1 VQQIRYLS
9 DEPAKTEQ
17 EAKRE
22 NLKEN
27 RNVEDILKRNYAY
40 GNEVNLVFAALARA
54 AGFESAPILLKS
66 RARGFFEPDSPD
78 PSQLDAMVV
87 WVRAGGKGYLLD
99 PANRYCPFGL
109 LPWYETA
116 TTGIIVNDGSALSL
130 KMDAGPSFNGTV
142 TTSAPTSAM
151 ATIERQ
157 AILQLDAEGTAEGK
171 VTVNYTGYEALERRS
186 AAKNSDDAARKKLLE
201 EELTEWIAGATEV
214 HLDGA
219 VNWDQSE
226 HPLHA
231 NFAVKLPGYAT
242 PTGRRLLF
250 RAGLFGAAPNLSRP
264 ISERTRCTSR
274 TPSKSWT
281 T

>member
-1 VQQIRYLS
+1 
-9 DEPAKTEQ
+9 
-17 EAKRE
+17 
-22 NLKEN
+22 
-27 RNVEDILKRNYAY
+27 
-40 GNEVNLVFAALARA
+40 
-54 AGFESAPILLKS
+54 
-66 RARGFFEPDSPD
+66 
-78 PSQLDAMVV
+78 
-87 WVRAGGKGYLLD
+87 
-99 PANRYCPFGL
+99 
-109 LPWYETA
+109 LPWDETA

-130 KMDAGPSFNGTV
+130 NMDAGPSFNGTV

-151 ATIERQ
+151 PTIERQ

-186 AAKNSDDAARKKLLE
+186 AAKNPDDAARKKLLE